1 MVTGMVVKISNV
13 STGFYL
19 NNKGTLQATAK
30 GKGKKSTKFLFRNGV
45 LLAENR
51 RVLTVVKRGRKIMLK
66 MLKPKKKKGL
76 PVPTQIWEFVSI
88 Y

>member
-1 MVTGMVVKISNV
+1 M
-13 STGFYL
+13 
-19 NNKGTLQATAK
+19 KGTTKKSMAGGSK

-88 Y
+88 H